1 MLKSVAGK
9 AIMARVVLVV
19 LAALSAVL
27 VAGCSGQGDASK
39 KNQAGS
45 QKPKTVVV
53 NQGMSKKEEDKLN
66 QRLAD
71 LEDKVNNDQ
80 SSEEEQSTQ
89 ETESAEDTARAAA
102 QAYYS
107 AAGTGNY
114 SYTYNELSSYSRS
127 QFSEDEWVAANTAL
141 GSDTASYGIN
151 SVNMVDDTT
160 AEVNL
165 TITSQDGSSSGR
177 LTRFILEN
185 GSWKHDL
192 TQEEYDLF
200 AGATETAASASASA
214 SASANANTNT
224 KHVKIVISSNKPA
237 DVSIYDDRFNW
248 VLNEEIVG
256 TKTYER
262 DIPENSG
269 LSVSAITAAYH
280 AQTSI
285 AVYEDGGLVSQD
297 SDSHGNAIVTY

>member
-9 AIMARVVLVV
+9 AIMARVVPVV

-66 QRLAD
+66 QRLAK
-71 LEDKVNNDQ
+71 LEDKVNDQ
-80 SSEEEQSTQ
+80 SPKEEQSTQ

-141 GSDTASYGIN
+141 GTDTASYSIN
-151 SVNMVDDTT
+151 SVNMVDDST
-160 AEVNL
+160 AEVSL
-165 TITSQDGSSSGR
+165 TISLQDGSSSGR
-177 LTRFILEN
+177 VTQFILEN

-192 TQEEYDLF
+192 TQGEYDLF
-200 AGATETAASASASA
+200 ASATETAASASASA

>member
-1 MLKSVAGK
+1 MKKIMTVMMMAA
-9 AIMARVVLVV
+9 AILVV
-19 LAALSAVL
+19 
-27 VAGCSGQGDASK
+27 GCSEKSDAPKKGQEG
-39 KNQAGS
+39 N

-53 NQGMSKKEEDKLN
+53 NEGMSKKEEDKLN

-71 LEDKVNNDQ
+71 LEDKVNDQ
-80 SSEEEQSTQ
+80 SAEEQPMQ
-89 ETESAEDTARAAA
+89 ETESAEDPARAAA
-102 QAYYS
+102 QAYY
-107 AAGTGNY
+107 AAAATGNY
-114 SYTYNELSSYSRS
+114 NYTYNELSSYARS
-127 QFSEDEWVAANTAL
+127 QFTEDEWVAANTDL
-141 GSDTASYGIN
+141 GSDTASYSIN
-151 SVNMVDDTT
+151 SINLVDGST

-165 TITSQDGSSSGR
+165 TIALPDGSSSER
-177 LTRFILEN
+177 FTRFILQN

-200 AGATETAASASASA
+200 ASAADTVASASAPASASAS
-214 SASANANTNT
+214 ANTNT
-224 KHVKIVISSNKPA
+224 KHVKIVIASNKPA

>member
-9 AIMARVVLVV
+9 AIMARVVPVV

-66 QRLAD
+66 QRLAK
-71 LEDKVNNDQ
+71 LEDKVNDQ
-80 SSEEEQSTQ
+80 SPKEEQSTQ
-89 ETESAEDTARAAA
+89 ETESAEDTAHASA

-127 QFSEDEWVAANTAL
+127 QCSEDEWVAANTAL
-141 GSDTASYGIN
+141 GTDTASYSIN
-151 SVNMVDDTT
+151 SVNMVDDST
-160 AEVNL
+160 AEVSL
-165 TITSQDGSSSGR
+165 TISLQDGSSSGR
-177 LTRFILEN
+177 VTQFILEN

-192 TQEEYDLF
+192 TQGEYDLF
-200 AGATETAASASASA
+200 ASATETAASASASA

>member
-1 MLKSVAGK
+1 VSVLDQVRAPPNAG
-9 AIMARVVLVV
+9 RSQLNGRWLGG
-19 LAALSAVL
+19 LASSACSNVALAT
-27 VAGCSGQGDASK
+27 
-39 KNQAGS
+39 
-45 QKPKTVVV
+45 P
-53 NQGMSKKEEDKLN
+53 
-66 QRLAD
+66 
-71 LEDKVNNDQ
+71 
-80 SSEEEQSTQ
+80 TQ
-89 ETESAEDTARAAA
+89 ETEIAEDTARASA

-151 SVNMVDDTT
+151 SVNMVDDST
-160 AEVNL
+160 AEVSL
-165 TITSQDGSSSGR
+165 TISLQDGSTSGR
-177 LTRFILEN
+177 VTRFILEN

-200 AGATETAASASASA
+200 ASATETAASASDLASA
-214 SASANANTNT
+214 SASANANANP
-224 KHVKIVISSNKPA
+224 KHVKIVITSNKPA
-237 DVSIYDDRFNW
+237 DVSIYDDSFNW
-248 VLNEEIVG
+248 VVNEEIVG
-256 TKTYER
+256 TKTYVR

-285 AVYEDGGLVSQD
+285 AVYEDGGVVSQD

>member
-9 AIMARVVLVV
+9 AIMARVVPVV

-66 QRLAD
+66 QRLAE

-89 ETESAEDTARAAA
+89 ETESAEDTAHASA

-141 GSDTASYGIN
+141 GTDTASYSIN
-151 SVNMVDDTT
+151 SVNMVDDST
-160 AEVNL
+160 AEVSL
-165 TITSQDGSSSGR
+165 TISLQDGSSSGR
-177 LTRFILEN
+177 VTQFILEN

-192 TQEEYDLF
+192 TQGEYDLF
-200 AGATETAASASASA
+200 ASATETAASASASA

-262 DIPENSG
+262 DIPEN
-269 LSVSAITAAYH
+269 
-280 AQTSI
+280 
-285 AVYEDGGLVSQD
+285 
-297 SDSHGNAIVTY
+297 

>member
-9 AIMARVVLVV
+9 AIMARVVPVV

-66 QRLAD
+66 QRLAK
-71 LEDKVNNDQ
+71 LEDKVNDQ
-80 SSEEEQSTQ
+80 SPKEEQSTQ
-89 ETESAEDTARAAA
+89 ETESAEDTAHASA

-141 GSDTASYGIN
+141 GTDTASYSIN
-151 SVNMVDDTT
+151 SVNMVDDST
-160 AEVNL
+160 AEVSL
-165 TITSQDGSSSGR
+165 TISLQDGSSSG
-177 LTRFILEN
+177 LVTQFILEN

-192 TQEEYDLF
+192 TQGEYDLF
-200 AGATETAASASASA
+200 ASATETAASASASA